1 VCFSNTGNYQFIFI
15 RDIFNF
21 FCLLTWVNCFL
32 LLGRVLYLVIWCVL
46 VFYLVYTLVLNRKCI
61 IDGIVLGLSY
71 ILFVLQ
77 LCLVAY
83 FMVRRAP
90 IYGPE
95 VATEYARRALGNTA
109 SQPHITAVLT
119 GKAPLFTLKNFLL
132 LLRLL
137 LFLIGALRLGLY
149 FFRGSVDIPLI
160 SDRRRDDSPFSP
172 GDGGS
177 CVSEERLSPFVAGIL
192 GLNTAPAPLLIIEVR
207 NNALVFDLPRS
218 LFVWLNVDPLENGII
233 YIALRRPSPVQ
244 WSFDLVT
251 PQLLSFMLA
260 RDPLIVWYPTR
271 DAAIHSLMYFS
282 SYFMAIGVETVGGSL
297 DLRVSQNTFASNW
310 VYIHVPG
317 LRVIKDYIWQR
328 VYANMFAY
336 PLIEA
341 NLMGAD
347 DFRDMVN
354 LLTPGE
360 IVVLSHTIPGV
371 SPIHAIISNFDSLAR
386 LRLILGHYRGEAHLD
401 PIVLERLLE
410 APYIPREFATM
421 VQVRAEV
428 RMLSRETMVL
438 RRNIVQAMDL
448 ALLQRQQGLGLGA
461 AEHFFRGGDPAIIL
475 SEWLPLEIPYAGLP
489 RLEEDPCIAQATL
502 DASMGLVITSANIPC
517 FRH

>member
-192 GLNTAPAPLLIIEVR
+192 GLNTAPALLMILDIR
-207 NNALVFDLPRS
+207 HNAIVLTLPRFFFG
-218 LFVWLNVDPLENGII
+218 LLHINPLEGGIV
-233 YIALRRPSPVQ
+233 YIALREPCPIYWDFYV
-244 WSFDLVT
+244 VT
-251 PQLLSFMLA
+251 PQLFSFML
-260 RDPLIVWYPTR
+260 DSLGLITWRATR
-271 DAAIHSLMYFS
+271 DIAIHSLFYYTAYYLALGMDIANNDVS
-282 SYFMAIGVETVGGSL
+282 
-297 DLRVSQNTFASNW
+297 VSQNSYAANW
-310 VYIHVPG
+310 CYINLPECRYV
-317 LRVIKDYIWQR
+317 KDLVWQR
-328 VYANMFAY
+328 VYAGISALD
-336 PLIEA
+336 LIEL
-341 NLMGAD
+341 NNITQEEVVD
-347 DFRDMVN
+347 VIT
-354 LLTPGE
+354 LLTPEE
-360 IVVLSHTIPGV
+360 IVILSHTVPGV
-371 SPIHAIISNFDSLAR
+371 SPVHALVSNFRSIHR
-386 LRLILGHYRGEAHLD
+386 LRLLLLHYMGVRTLD
-401 PIVLERLLE
+401 SEVLDMLLT
-410 APYIPREFATM
+410 APYIPEQYARIAELRER
-421 VQVRAEV
+421 VRNIA
-428 RMLSRETMVL
+428 RETMTL
-438 RRNIVQAMDL
+438 RQNIIRAMDL
-448 ALLQRQQGLGLGA
+448 MVLSRQHGLGLGA
-461 AEHFFRGGDPAIIL
+461 AEHFFRRGDSAIVL
-475 SEWLPLEIPYAGLP
+475 SDWIPTEMPYANLP
-489 RLEEDPCIAQATL
+489 CLEDDPCIALAGQ
-502 DASMGLVITSANIPC
+502 DAALGLVFDHAFARSC